1 MFILLVKL
9 YILYINIPKLYSN
22 PLVLLYN
29 KPNSLLVITKD
40 INRFT
45 KLKLQIPK
53 EVI

>member
-1 MFILLVKL
+1 MLLAEL

-29 KPNSLLVITKD
+29 KPNSLLVIIKD

-45 KLKLQIPK
+45 KLEL
-53 EVI
+53 

>member
-1 MFILLVKL
+1 MLILLAEL

-22 PLVLLYN
+22 PFILLYN

-45 KLKLQIPK
+45 KLEL
-53 EVI
+53 